1 MKTTQTPNPQER
13 LDAIRQAQAEEAQA
27 LHNAAREAAK
37 KEVLTVAQANAL
49 AKYHWKTVKVRRDP
63 EDGRLW
69 QVQRPGSIQAHEP
82 MTREAWRAFLETGE
96 TEKPTPTSGRHEMVA
111 YSGEG
116 KKVLADVLRDN
127 LSPQAVAVLVTR
139 LLAGK
144 TPEVEVERELTYFTN
159 FLIDDVLGGAEA
171 LDRLAKEAG
180 L

>member
-1 MKTTQTPNPQER
+1 M
-13 LDAIRQAQAEEAQA
+13 
-27 LHNAAREAAK
+27 AK
-37 KEVLTVAQANAL
+37 VLTIQEANRL
-49 AKYHWKTVKVRRDP
+49 ARGRAKVTVDP

-69 QVQRPGSIQAHEP
+69 QVERPGSVQAHEP
-82 MTREAWRAFLETGE
+82 MTREAWRAFLDTGE
-96 TEKPTPTSGRHEMVA
+96 AAPTPTSGRHEMVA

-144 TPEVEVERELTYFTN
+144 TPEAEVERELTHFTN
-159 FLIDDVLGGAEA
+159 FLIADVLGGAEA

>member
-69 QVQRPGSIQAHEP
+69 QVQRPGSVQAHEP

-96 TEKPTPTSGRHEMVA
+96 TEKPVPTSGRHEMVA

-116 KKVLADVLRDN
+116 KKVLADVVRDN
-127 LSPQAVAVLVTR
+127 LSPQAVAAVVRCILTGKRARADIDREVLWLTN
-139 LLAGK
+139 LL
-144 TPEVEVERELTYFTN
+144 VS
-159 FLIDDVLGGAEA
+159 DVLGGPEA
-171 LDRLAKEAG
+171 LDRLVKEAG